1 MMVGMYDI
9 KKMDFTQDKNNQLK
23 LFIFF
28 FLENLLAMCMPK
40 LNMMKMILKIQ
51 EG

>member
-1 MMVGMYDI
+1 MMVGMYDF
-9 KKMDFTQDKNNQLK
+9 KKWTLLKITTNQLK
-23 LFIFF
+23 IVYIF
-28 FLENLLAMCMPK
+28 LGNLLAMCMPK